1 MRDMFDR
8 AFQRIERMAEET
20 NGKNGIFKLQFTL
33 GHMIELGVLLSV
45 LIPLW
50 VGQVGADATSR
61 ASLDQIK
68 SHLDKIDETARVALI
83 DDDRLQRV
91 TEDIKEIRAEL
102 SDIKKNIH

>member
-1 MRDMFDR
+1 MRDMFEK
-8 AFQRIERMAEET
+8 ALHRIEHMAEET

-33 GHMIELGVLLSV
+33 GHLIELGVLLSV

-50 VGQVGADATSR
+50 IGQVGADATSR

-68 SHLDKIDETARVALI
+68 QHLNAIDETARMALL

-91 TEDIKEIRAEL
+91 TQDIK
-102 SDIKKNIH
+102 DIKTEISEIKAHYK